1 MRDALTA
8 FAVCDNDFAS
18 LDTRVERQGR
28 DVLYRSSRGANASY
42 KVSAPTSTASENI
55 SFQEQFTDA
64 QSVAAFDEIDRRRAD
79 TTEVEVWLS
88 VLREHTN
95 IQNAARIADRTA
107 SLLELYQEDYD
118 GRSLSSSS
126 LNTFLEFLKI
136 HPESKF
142 PSITAT
148 PAGELYVQWKHSEAE
163 RLGVQFMAGGE
174 VKWALFKRNQFQEEQ
189 LDQFSGKAFVRSF
202 GDTAIALGIQ
212 EWIVE

>member
-18 LDTRVERQGR
+18 LDTRVDRQGR
-28 DVLYRSSRGANASY
+28 DSIYRPSRAANVSN
-42 KVSAPTSTASENI
+42 KVTVPTSPASENV

-64 QSVAAFDEIDRRRAD
+64 QSVAAFDEIDRRRTDA
-79 TTEVEVWLS
+79 TEVESWLS
-88 VLREHTN
+88 ALRENTY
-95 IQNAARIADRTA
+95 IQNATRIADRIA
-107 SLLELYQEDYD
+107 NLLELYQEDYD
-118 GRSLSSSS
+118 GRTLSSSS

-136 HPESKF
+136 YPESKF

-148 PAGELYVQWKHSEAE
+148 PSGELYVQWRHGEAE

-174 VKWALFKRNQFQEEQ
+174 VKWALFKRNQFQDEQ
-189 LDQFSGKAFVRSF
+189 LDQFSGKAFIRSF
-202 GDTAIALGIQ
+202 RDSALALGIQ